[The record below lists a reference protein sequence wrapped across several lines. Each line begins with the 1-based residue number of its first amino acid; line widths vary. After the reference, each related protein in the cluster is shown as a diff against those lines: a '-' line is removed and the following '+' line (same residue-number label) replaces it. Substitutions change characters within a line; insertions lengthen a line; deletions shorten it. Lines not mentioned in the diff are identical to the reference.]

1 MCVLRQD
8 NMSVMEGSCV
18 IDEEDDYA
26 DDKENIIIIIIVAP
40 ITMKI
45 ASLYWVI
52 LRRSAQCCYA
62 LSP

>member
-1 MCVLRQD
+1 
-8 NMSVMEGSCV
+8 MSVMEGSCV

-26 DDKENIIIIIIVAP
+26 DDKENIIIIIIIVAP